1 MLNALLNN
9 TEERKEGQKDNLIFW
24 ISVALIVTYSVV
36 IVEGIQ
42 LGTGAGWLAETKKP
56 NMIYTSADTHE

>member
-1 MLNALLNN
+1 M
-9 TEERKEGQKDNLIFW
+9 DNLIGIFLDF
-24 ISVALIVTYSVV
+24 SLIVTYSVV